1 MHVVY
6 PHDSV
11 DSHKWCDQEALGLL
25 HQVRV
30 RVNVRPGETHSKVCI
45 IQSLNDDSHV
55 MLSQFQSYL
64 KTNVYLCNMIQNVK
78 SW

>member
-1 MHVVY
+1 MMYDTY

-30 RVNVRPGETHSKVCI
+30 RVNVSSLVHPGQGKYI
-45 IQSLNDDSHV
+45 
-55 MLSQFQSYL
+55 L
-64 KTNVYLCNMIQNVK
+64 KFTTFNH
-78 SW
+78 